1 MPFKLTYVSLI
12 EKVMFTKHL
21 SVMMKSGVSVYES
34 LDTIASSTT
43 NNYFK
48 NILYGALKEVENGKS
63 LSEALAKYP
72 KVFDRFY
79 TSLVKVSE
87 DSGTLEETLDYLS
100 QQLSKEYALR
110 KKIQGAMF
118 YPTFIF
124 VVSLVIGSFISIFIL
139 PQLVDFFNNL
149 NIPLPL
155 PTIILLKFASLMK
168 DYGVLI
174 LAGFVGLLIF
184 ARFLISTPLV
194 KPFWQSFLIS
204 IPVVGSIIIYSQLTR
219 FTRNLSILIKSG
231 VPLATGLSTSADTLN
246 IISFKKHA
254 KYIEENLIKGK
265 SISETL
271 FQQNFKEF
279 PSMAVKMIHVGEKTG
294 SLESVLMY
302 LSNFYEEEVD
312 NNAKN
317 LSNVIEPIMLIGIG
331 LFVAFIAFAIITPI
345 YEITGSL
352 SQQ

>member
-1 MPFKLTYVSLI
+1 MPFYSHVSLI

-21 SVMMKSGVSVYES
+21 SVMMKSGVSIYEA

-43 NNYFK
+43 NNFFQ

-63 LSEALAKYP
+63 LSEALSRYP

-79 TSLVKVSE
+79 TSLVRVSE
-87 DSGTLEETLDYLS
+87 DSGTLEETLHYLS
-100 QQLSKEYALR
+100 QQLSKEYALK

-118 YPTFIF
+118 YPMFIL
-124 VVSLVIGSFISIFIL
+124 VVTLIIGSFISVFIL

-149 NIPLPL
+149 NVPLPL
-155 PTIILLKFASLMK
+155 PTIILLNFASLMK
-168 DYGVLI
+168 NYGILI
-174 LAGFVGLLIF
+174 IAGLFGLLIF
-184 ARFLISTPLV
+184 ARFLISTSV
-194 KPFWQSFLIS
+194 IKPIWQSFLIRL
-204 IPVVGSIIIYSQLTR
+204 PVIGSIIIYSQLTR

-246 IISFKKHA
+246 IISFRKHA
-254 KYIEENLIKGK
+254 KYIEESLLKGK
-265 SISETL
+265 SISDTL
-271 FQQNFKEF
+271 FQQSFREF
-279 PSMAVKMIHVGEKTG
+279 PAMAVKMIHIGEKTG

-352 SQQ
+352 SQ